1 MGCAGV
7 LVGRDKGVLAQAQVS
22 FTFSFSNLNFY
33 LFSTILNLNES
44 LIQIC
49 FEFQSPVYTEQ
60 PV

>member
-1 MGCAGV
+1 MGCTGV
-7 LVGRDKGVLAQAQVS
+7 LVGRDKGVLAQAQV
-22 FTFSFSNLNFY
+22 SFSNLNFY

-49 FEFQSPVYTEQ
+49 FEFQSPVYTQQ